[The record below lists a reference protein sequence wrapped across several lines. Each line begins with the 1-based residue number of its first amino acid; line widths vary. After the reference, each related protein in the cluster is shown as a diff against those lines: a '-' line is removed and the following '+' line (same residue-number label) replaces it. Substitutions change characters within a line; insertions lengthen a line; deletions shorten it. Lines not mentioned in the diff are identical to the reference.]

1 MSARWTLYCVPLSK
15 TFISASSEGTQ
26 RMSELRA
33 RQNVSSLQHS
43 EQNAKCWS
51 LVPGQHAAASFP
63 HRSRVYTTPERK
75 TQLKK
80 KHTQYY
86 IFLKKILMARNVSLR
101 WGVRLLRPGQN
112 GPSNRLLS
120 PTTTLLTL
128 EHGARPRLPNVHQS
142 LSLNCDPRFERAE
155 V

>member
-80 KHTQYY
+80 KTHTILY
-86 IFLKKILMARNVSLR
+86 IFKKN
-101 WGVRLLRPGQN
+101 PHGQECISQV
-112 GPSNRLLS
+112 GCTPPQTWPEWAQQ
-120 PTTTLLTL
+120 PTVVANHNIIDTGTWSQT
-128 EHGARPRLPNVHQS
+128 
-142 LSLNCDPRFERAE
+142 
-155 V
+155 